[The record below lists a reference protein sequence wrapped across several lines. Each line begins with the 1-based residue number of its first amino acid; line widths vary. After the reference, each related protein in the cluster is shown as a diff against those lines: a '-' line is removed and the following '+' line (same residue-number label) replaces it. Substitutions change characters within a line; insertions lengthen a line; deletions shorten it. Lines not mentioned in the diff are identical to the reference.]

1 MEAGMVNAMSVLV
14 TGGTGLVGTKL
25 VSSCMKRGLDAYATY
40 LSHPPPQVF
49 KEKEI
54 FFKLDVTD
62 AKSTASMI
70 SELKP
75 DVVMN
80 AAAML
85 DTDLCEVE
93 REAAWKVNALGARNV
108 AEACSRTGAHLVQL
122 STSYVFDGE
131 KGHYDE
137 EAVPNPVNQ
146 YGYTK
151 LKGEEFVRKSNCK
164 WCIVRTDVVFGWE
177 RPHRPNFAMWVINSL
192 EKKEQ
197 ITVAEDQYNSPTLN
211 TSLADMIIETAQKN
225 TQGTL
230 NLAGTTRLSRLD
242 FAYKICRV
250 LQLDKKYVRPVKM
263 EETDLK
269 ARRPRDSSLRV
280 KKAEKLLS
288 NKPMSIDGALKTLKR
303 ERNSY

>member
-1 MEAGMVNAMSVLV
+1 MVDAMSVLV

-25 VSSCMKRGLDAYATY
+25 VSSCLKLGLDVYATY
-40 LSHPPPQVF
+40 LSHPPPQIF
-49 KEKEI
+49 EDKEV

-62 AKSTASMI
+62 TESTASMI

-75 DVVMN
+75 DIVMN

-93 REAAWKVNALGARNV
+93 PEQAWKVNALGAKNV
-108 AEACSRTGAHLVQL
+108 AEACSRIGAHLVQL

-131 KGHYDE
+131 KGQYDE
-137 EAVPNPVNQ
+137 EALPNPINQ
-146 YGYTK
+146 YGHTK
-151 LKGEEFVRKSNCK
+151 LKGEDFVKKSGSK

-197 ITVAEDQYNSPTLN
+197 IRIAADQYNSPTLN
-211 TSLADMIIETAQKN
+211 TSLATMIIETAQRN
-225 TQGTL
+225 TQGTI
-230 NLAGTTRLSRLD
+230 NLAGTTRASRLD
-242 FAYKICRV
+242 FAYKICKA
-250 LQLDKKYVRPVKM
+250 LHLDRKYIKPAKSK
-263 EETDLK
+263 EFDLK
-269 ARRPRDSSLRV
+269 ARRPRDSSLSV

-288 NKPMSIDGALKTLKR
+288 NKPVSIDDALKTLKR